1 MTFIASVVAKKGVAV
16 IADSLVTSSQPIL
29 HHKKFIDY
37 LAAQP
42 PNVAGEIVI
51 TPNDIASLFEWEATY
66 TKDFEEKLFE
76 FNDFTAITTTGIAS
90 INDKKIVSLVN
101 EFKAIRQ
108 ADFNDFS
115 ISIDVKLDQFSDYLT
130 EQIKE
135 HLTKYTEIGS
145 CTFIFSFYE
154 RSTSITHIYKII
166 TIPADSNVLTNQAF
180 VYLSRHK
187 EVDWAKVV
195 CDGQNKIS
203 DNILYG
209 FGRPLYLMFPDI
221 VNNILNKLTL
231 PDELVPANFIDT
243 LKADD
248 YFNNIFYGD
257 VEMLNL
263 SELSLQQAV
272 DLASLLMRVEVDFQK
287 YTRNI
292 PTVGGVIKLAV
303 IDDKGFRFILG
314 DAIEPPKHIHL

>member
-29 HHKKFIDY
+29 HHKKFIDH
-37 LAAQP
+37 LSAQT
-42 PNVAGEIVI
+42 PNPAGEITI
-51 TPNDIASLFEWEATY
+51 TPADISGLFEWEPTY
-66 TKDFEEKLFE
+66 TKDFEEKLFD
-76 FNDFTAITTTGIAS
+76 FNDYTAITTTGIAS
-90 INDKKIVSLVN
+90 INDKKIVTLVN
-101 EFKAIRQ
+101 EFKALRQ
-108 ADFNDFS
+108 KDINDFS
-115 ISIDVKLDQFSDYLT
+115 ISIDVKLDQFSNYLT
-130 EQIKE
+130 EEIKE
-135 HLTKYTEIGS
+135 HLSRYPEIGS
-145 CTFIFSFYE
+145 CTFLFSFYE
-154 RSTSITHIYKII
+154 RSTSMTHIYKLI
-166 TIPADSNVLTNQAF
+166 TISTDTTSLATPGF

-203 DNILYG
+203 DNILFG
-209 FGRPLYLMFPDI
+209 FGRPFYLMFPDI
-221 VNNILNKLTL
+221 VNNILSKLNF
-231 PDELVPANFIDT
+231 PADIVPPNFIEA
-243 LKADD
+243 LQADD
-248 YFNNIFYGD
+248 YFSNIFYGD